1 MPGAKE
7 LDPGGSLEEYIGDL
21 VREARRKMLN
31 EKGVRWTQQELAI
44 AVFTNDT
51 RISEVERGEDPP
63 DLELARKLEATL
75 KMPYGALTNLVR
87 ILRQEN
93 VRDYAKPYI
102 RHRSEAT
109 AIHEF
114 SIGIPGL
121 LQTAGYA
128 RGAMEAGLAGDEAQ
142 IEDFVSARMD
152 HRKLLD
158 KASPPWL
165 VAIIDEAAL
174 RRETGGKDAMR
185 EQLAHLIEMGK
196 RRTVNI
202 QVLPAQGVAVAGSF
216 TLLTRKSGTRTAY
229 TEGFNTGSYVED
241 QAEVLRFQRV
251 YDLLQQSALS
261 TRDSTELM
269 RAVAKDHE

>member
-1 MPGAKE
+1 MQQRDEHNRA
-7 LDPGGSLEEYIGDL
+7 
-21 VREARRKMLN
+21 
-31 EKGVRWTQQELAI
+31 WTQQVLAGR
-44 AVFTNDT
+44 VFSNDT

-63 DLELARKLEATL
+63 DLDLARKLEEVL
-75 KMPYGALTNLVR
+75 PLPRGSVTNLVR

-93 VRDYAKPYI
+93 VRDYAKPYL

-121 LQTAGYA
+121 LQTPGYA
-128 RGAMEAGLAGDEAQ
+128 RGAMEAGLAGDDAQ
-142 IEDFVSARMD
+142 IEAYVAARMD

-158 KASPPWL
+158 KPSPPWL

-174 RRETGGKDAMR
+174 RRETGGKEAMR
-185 EQLAHLIEMGK
+185 EQLGHLIEMSK

-202 QVLPAQGVAVAGSF
+202 QVLPTQGVAVAGSF
-216 TLLTRKSGTRTAY
+216 TLLTRKSGARTAY

-251 YDLLQQSALS
+251 YDLLQQGALS
-261 TRDSTELM
+261 AKESTELM
-269 RAVAKDHE
+269 QDIAKDHHD

>member
-1 MPGAKE
+1 M
-7 LDPGGSLEEYIGDL
+7 I
-21 VREARRKMLN
+21 N
-31 EKGVRWTQQELAI
+31 EKGVPWTQQELAI
-44 AVFTNDT
+44 KVFTNDS

-75 KMPYGALTNLVR
+75 KMPHGSLTNLVR

-102 RHRSEAT
+102 RHRNEAT

-142 IEDFVSARMD
+142 IEAHVAARMD

-158 KASPPWL
+158 KPSPPWL

-174 RRETGGKDAMR
+174 RRETGGREAMR
-185 EQLAHLIEMGK
+185 EQLGHLIEMSK
-196 RRTVNI
+196 RRTVNVQI
-202 QVLPAQGVAVAGSF
+202 LPTQGVAVAGSF
-216 TLLTRKSGTRTAY
+216 TLLTRKSGARTAY

-251 YDLLQQSALS
+251 YDLLQQGALS
-261 TRDSTELM
+261 AKESTELM
-269 RAVAKDHE
+269 QDIAKDHHD